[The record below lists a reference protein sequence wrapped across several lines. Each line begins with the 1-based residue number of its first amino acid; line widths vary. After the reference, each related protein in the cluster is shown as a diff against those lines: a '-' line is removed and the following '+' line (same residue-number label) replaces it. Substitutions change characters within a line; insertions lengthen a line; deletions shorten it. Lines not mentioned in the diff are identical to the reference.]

1 MFYEVPIVGGTV
13 EVQSNKGEVQE
24 ELAKLQDE
32 LKQLKG
38 GSKVDEVAKNKRPVK
53 PQAGRTYVLLSKSL
67 ANWGRV
73 PQQQADIAALMAESM
88 EVGKEWTEEELFS
101 LITEYA
107 HEKKS
112 LAGSVQHPTYL
123 FTWYRGLKNDGKY
136 AGFIARNFVRM
147 IG

>member
-13 EVQSNKGEVQE
+13 EVQSNKGEVQA
-24 ELAKLQDE
+24 ELAKLQEE
-32 LKQLKG
+32 LKQLKEG
-38 GSKVDEVAKNKRPVK
+38 GSKVPKNKQPVRA
-53 PQAGRTYVLLSKSL
+53 QAGRTYVLLNKSL
-67 ANWGRV
+67 ANWGKV

>member
-1 MFYEVPIVGGTV
+1 MFYEVPIVGGTI
-13 EVQSNKGEVQE
+13 EVQSNKGEVQA
-24 ELAKLQDE
+24 ELAKLQEE
-32 LKQLKG
+32 LKQLKEG
-38 GSKVDEVAKNKRPVK
+38 GSKVPKNKQPVRA
-53 PQAGRTYVLLSKSL
+53 QAGRTYVLLSKSL